1 MPIVVADASAIAAL
15 VFVETEADAVA
26 NRLESTDLAA
36 PTVLSYE
43 IANVATVKLRR
54 RLITRAA
61 AETAL
66 ALFGRLDVR
75 LHAVDAA
82 AAFEVANETSLTAY
96 DAAYVWL
103 ARALHADLVTL
114 DVKVQRSFR
123 AFRSGTGV

>member
-1 MPIVVADASAIAAL
+1 MPIVVADASAIAAI
-15 VFVETEADAVA
+15 VFVEAEADAVVEMLGSA
-26 NRLESTDLAA
+26 DLAA
-36 PTVLSYE
+36 PTLLSYE

-61 AETAL
+61 AATAL

-96 DAAYVWL
+96 DAAYVAL

-114 DVKVQRSFR
+114 DVKVER
-123 AFRSGTGV
+123 AFRGFRPGTGA

>member
-1 MPIVVADASAIAAL
+1 MPVVVADASAIAAL

-26 NRLESTDLAA
+26 SRLGSADLAA
-36 PTVLSYE
+36 PTLLSYE
-43 IANVATVKLRR
+43 IASVAMVKLRR

-61 AETAL
+61 AETGL

-82 AAFEVANETSLTAY
+82 AAFEVASETALTAY

-103 ARALHADLVTL
+103 ARALRADLVTL
-114 DVKVQRSFR
+114 DVKVERCFRSFR
-123 AFRSGTGV
+123 PGTGG